1 MFIQVK
7 DIDQS
12 VEPKTENIFI
22 IQTYTGDELY
32 ISRSYV
38 GHKLT
43 SYTMPEQENAIVYF
57 NRQQAENALA
67 TEFKFTQ
74 MLWKI
79 SAIPVNSEVKADAK
93 KTDAVKRF
101 LKNERRREAQKKR
114 EEANQ

>member
-7 DIDQS
+7 DIDQT

-22 IQTYTGDELY
+22 IKTYTGDELY

-38 GHKLT
+38 GHRLT
-43 SYTMPEQENAIVYF
+43 SYTMPTQENAIVYF

-74 MLWKI
+74 MPWKI
-79 SAIPVNSEVKADAK
+79 VPIPVNSEVKADAK
-93 KTDAVKRF
+93 KADAVKRF